1 MNEKQYQNA
10 IKILNEWAHAYYTL
24 DKPIAS
30 DAEYDE
36 LYRQILNYEAK
47 NPLLIASNSPSRRV
61 GAEILKGFEKMAHIK
76 ALWSMEDIFDQNELK
91 EWLERGNKQNLEL
104 YIEPKFDGASLN
116 LLYENGELFSAI
128 TRGDGKIGENVTQNA
143 RTITSIPLTIPYKER
158 IEIRGEVLITKSDF
172 NAINQELIKQ
182 GKQTLANPR
191 NAAAGS
197 LRQLDS
203 AITRSRRLKFY
214 PWGVGENNLKF
225 TKHNQ
230 IMEFIHSLGFLQDEF
245 CVLCVGLENAQNA
258 YNELLR
264 RRESAS
270 ILMDGMVLRLNDV
283 SQEEKFGY
291 TVKFPRFMVAYK
303 FPALE
308 KSTIILDVVWQVGR
322 TGALTPKAICQ
333 SVNIDGANVQH
344 ATLHNYDEICRLG
357 VKIGD
362 VVSIIRSGDVIP
374 KITGV
379 LRPGKEQKEII
390 KPKFCPQCDSKL
402 FDDGAIL
409 KCQNLACKARVLN
422 NMIYFASK
430 KCMNID
436 GLSSATIRLFYEL
449 GLIKNISDLYRL
461 KQSDLENLEGFKDK
475 KITNLLNAIAASKTP
490 SLERFIASLG
500 IELIGEV
507 AAKKIAQHQKQNW
520 RNASYDELISID
532 GFGQNMAKS
541 YLEFMRINR
550 EKIDELLSFIT
561 PKIQTQTPQTS
572 QISNKTFV
580 LTGTLS
586 APRQSFKERI
596 EALGGRV
603 SSAISS
609 NTDFLLCGENAGSK
623 LNKAKELGIEILN
636 EAQFNALIAQNDE

>member
-116 LLYENGELFSAI
+116 LLYENGQLFSAI

-172 NAINQELIKQ
+172 NAINQELTKQ

-264 RRESAS
+264 RRQNAS

-283 SQEEKFGY
+283 SQEAKFGY

-390 KPKFCPQCDSKL
+390 KPKFCPQCASKL

-532 GFGQNMAKS
+532 GFGENMAKS

-609 NTDFLLCGENAGSK
+609 NTDFLLCGQNAGSK
-623 LNKAKELGIEILN
+623 LNKAKELGVEILN

>member
-116 LLYENGELFSAI
+116 LLYENGQLFSAI

-143 RTITSIPLTIPYKER
+143 RTITSIPLTIPYKEL

-172 NAINQELIKQ
+172 NAINQELTKQ

-230 IMEFIHSLGFLQDEF
+230 IMEFIRSLGFLQDEF

-264 RRESAS
+264 RRQNAS

-283 SQEEKFGY
+283 SQEAKFGY

-390 KPKFCPQCDSKL
+390 KPKFCPQCASKL

-520 RNASYDELISID
+520 LSPSYDELISID
-532 GFGQNMAKS
+532 GFGENMAKS

-609 NTDFLLCGENAGSK
+609 NTDFLLCGQNAGSK
-623 LNKAKELGIEILN
+623 LNKAKELGVEILN

>member
-116 LLYENGELFSAI
+116 LLYENGQLFSAI

-172 NAINQELIKQ
+172 NAINQELTKQ

-264 RRESAS
+264 RRQNAS

-390 KPKFCPQCDSKL
+390 KPKFCPQCASKL

-532 GFGQNMAKS
+532 GFGENMAKS

-609 NTDFLLCGENAGSK
+609 NTDFLLCGQNAGSK
-623 LNKAKELGIEILN
+623 LNKAKELGVEILN
-636 EAQFNALIAQNDE
+636 EAQFNALIAQNNE

>member
-116 LLYENGELFSAI
+116 LLYENGQLFSAI

-172 NAINQELIKQ
+172 NAINQELTKQ

-264 RRESAS
+264 RRENAS
-270 ILMDGMVLRLNDV
+270 ILMDGMVLRLNDI

-390 KPKFCPQCDSKL
+390 KPKFCPQCASKL

-520 RNASYDELISID
+520 LSPSYDELISID
-532 GFGQNMAKS
+532 GFGENMAKS

-609 NTDFLLCGENAGSK
+609 NTDFLLCGQNAGSK
-623 LNKAKELGIEILN
+623 LNKAKELGVEILN
-636 EAQFNALIAQNDE
+636 ETQFNALIAQNNE

>member
-116 LLYENGELFSAI
+116 LLYENGQLFSAI

-172 NAINQELIKQ
+172 NAINQELTKQ

-264 RRESAS
+264 RRQNAS

-532 GFGQNMAKS
+532 GFGENMAKS

-586 APRQSFKERI
+586 APRQNFKERI

-609 NTDFLLCGENAGSK
+609 NTDFLLCGQNAGSK
-623 LNKAKELGIEILN
+623 LNKAKELGVEILN
-636 EAQFNALIAQNDE
+636 EAQFNALITQNNE

>member
-116 LLYENGELFSAI
+116 LLYENGQLFSAI

-172 NAINQELIKQ
+172 NAINQELTKQ

-283 SQEEKFGY
+283 SQEAKFGY

-532 GFGQNMAKS
+532 GFGENMAKS

-586 APRQSFKERI
+586 APRQNFKERI

-609 NTDFLLCGENAGSK
+609 NTDFLLCGQNAGSK
-623 LNKAKELGIEILN
+623 LNKAKELGVEILN
-636 EAQFNALIAQNDE
+636 EAQFNALITQNNE

>member
-116 LLYENGELFSAI
+116 LLYENGQLFSAI

-172 NAINQELIKQ
+172 NAINQELTKQ

-264 RRESAS
+264 RRQNAS

-379 LRPGKEQKEII
+379 LRPGREQKEII
-390 KPKFCPQCDSKL
+390 KPKFCPQCASEL

-422 NMIYFASK
+422 TMIYFASK

-609 NTDFLLCGENAGSK
+609 NTDFLLCGQNAGSK
-623 LNKAKELGIEILN
+623 LNKAKELGVEILN

>member
-116 LLYENGELFSAI
+116 LLYENGQLFSAI

-264 RRESAS
+264 RRQNAS

-390 KPKFCPQCDSKL
+390 KPKFCPQCASKL

-507 AAKKIAQHQKQNW
+507 AAKKIAKHQKQNW
-520 RNASYDELISID
+520 LSPSYDELISID
-532 GFGQNMAKS
+532 GFGENMAKS

-609 NTDFLLCGENAGSK
+609 NTDFLLCGQNAGSK
-623 LNKAKELGIEILN
+623 LNKAKELGVEILN

>member
-116 LLYENGELFSAI
+116 LLYENGQLFSAI

-172 NAINQELIKQ
+172 NAINHELTKQ

-283 SQEEKFGY
+283 SQEAKFGY

-390 KPKFCPQCDSKL
+390 KPKFCPQCASEL

-532 GFGQNMAKS
+532 GFGENMAKS

-586 APRQSFKERI
+586 APRQNFKERI

-609 NTDFLLCGENAGSK
+609 NTDFLLCGQNAGSK
-623 LNKAKELGIEILN
+623 LNKAKELGVEILN
-636 EAQFNALIAQNDE
+636 EAQFNALITQNNE

>member
-172 NAINQELIKQ
+172 NAINQELTKQ

-230 IMEFIHSLGFLQDEF
+230 IMEFIRSLGFLQDEF

-532 GFGQNMAKS
+532 GFGENMAKS

-609 NTDFLLCGENAGSK
+609 NTDFLLCGQNAGSK
-623 LNKAKELGIEILN
+623 LNKAKELGVEILN
-636 EAQFNALIAQNDE
+636 EAQFNALITQNNE

>member
-116 LLYENGELFSAI
+116 LLYENGQLFSAI

-172 NAINQELIKQ
+172 NAINQELTKQ

-264 RRESAS
+264 RRQNAS

-532 GFGQNMAKS
+532 GFGENMAKS

-609 NTDFLLCGENAGSK
+609 NTDFLLCGQNAGSK
-623 LNKAKELGIEILN
+623 LNKAKELGVEILN
-636 EAQFNALIAQNDE
+636 EAQFNALIAQNNE

>member
-116 LLYENGELFSAI
+116 LLYENGQLFSAI

-172 NAINQELIKQ
+172 NAINQELTKQ

-230 IMEFIHSLGFLQDEF
+230 IMEFIRSLGFLQDEF

-270 ILMDGMVLRLNDV
+270 ILMDGMVLRLNDI

-390 KPKFCPQCDSKL
+390 KPKFCPQCASKL

-520 RNASYDELISID
+520 LSPSYDELISID

-609 NTDFLLCGENAGSK
+609 NTDFLLCGQNAGSK
-623 LNKAKELGIEILN
+623 LNKAKELGVKILN

>member
-116 LLYENGELFSAI
+116 LLYENGQLFSAI

-143 RTITSIPLTIPYKER
+143 RTITSIPLTIPYKEL

-172 NAINQELIKQ
+172 NAINQELTKQ

-264 RRESAS
+264 RRQNAS

-390 KPKFCPQCDSKL
+390 KPKFCPQCASKL

-520 RNASYDELISID
+520 LSPSYDELISID
-532 GFGQNMAKS
+532 GFGENMAKS

-609 NTDFLLCGENAGSK
+609 NTDFLLCGQNAGSK
-623 LNKAKELGIEILN
+623 LNKAKELGVEILN
-636 EAQFNALIAQNDE
+636 EAQFNALIAQNNE

>member
-143 RTITSIPLTIPYKER
+143 RTITSIPLTIPYKEL

-172 NAINQELIKQ
+172 NAINQELTKQ

-230 IMEFIHSLGFLQDEF
+230 IMEFIRSLGFLQDEF

-283 SQEEKFGY
+283 SQEAKFGY

-390 KPKFCPQCDSKL
+390 KPKFCPQCASEL

-532 GFGQNMAKS
+532 GFGENMAKS

-609 NTDFLLCGENAGSK
+609 NTDFLLCGQNAGSK
-623 LNKAKELGIEILN
+623 LNKAKELGVEILN
-636 EAQFNALIAQNDE
+636 EAQFNALIAQNNE

>member
-116 LLYENGELFSAI
+116 LLYENGQLFSAI

-172 NAINQELIKQ
+172 NAINQELTKQ

-230 IMEFIHSLGFLQDEF
+230 IMEFIRSLGFLQDEF

-390 KPKFCPQCDSKL
+390 KPKFCPQCASEL

-475 KITNLLNAIAASKTP
+475 KIANLLNAIAASKTP

-532 GFGQNMAKS
+532 GFGENMAKS

-609 NTDFLLCGENAGSK
+609 NTDFLLCGQNAGSK
-623 LNKAKELGIEILN
+623 LNKAKELGVEILN
-636 EAQFNALIAQNDE
+636 EAQFNALIAQNNE

>member
-172 NAINQELIKQ
+172 NAINQELTKQ

-264 RRESAS
+264 RRENAS
-270 ILMDGMVLRLNDV
+270 ILMDGMVLRLNDI

-390 KPKFCPQCDSKL
+390 KPKFCPQCASKL

-532 GFGQNMAKS
+532 GFGENMAKS

-586 APRQSFKERI
+586 APRQNFKERI

-609 NTDFLLCGENAGSK
+609 NTDFLLCGQNAGSK
-623 LNKAKELGIEILN
+623 LNKAKDLGVEILN
-636 EAQFNALIAQNDE
+636 EAQFNALITQNNE

>member
-116 LLYENGELFSAI
+116 LLYENGQLFSAI

-172 NAINQELIKQ
+172 NAINQELTKQ

-264 RRESAS
+264 RRQNAS

-283 SQEEKFGY
+283 SQEAKFGY

-390 KPKFCPQCDSKL
+390 KPKFCPQCASKL

-520 RNASYDELISID
+520 LSPSYDELISID
-532 GFGQNMAKS
+532 GFGENMAKS

-609 NTDFLLCGENAGSK
+609 NTDFLLCGQNAGSK
-623 LNKAKELGIEILN
+623 LNKAKELGVEILN
-636 EAQFNALIAQNDE
+636 EAQFNALIAQNNE

>member
-116 LLYENGELFSAI
+116 LLYENGQLFSAI

-143 RTITSIPLTIPYKER
+143 RTITSIPLTIPYKEL

-172 NAINQELIKQ
+172 NAINQELTKQ

-230 IMEFIHSLGFLQDEF
+230 IMEFIRSLGFLQDEF

-390 KPKFCPQCDSKL
+390 KPKFCPQCASEL

-475 KITNLLNAIAASKTP
+475 KIANLLNAIAASKTP

-532 GFGQNMAKS
+532 GFGENMAKS

-586 APRQSFKERI
+586 APRQNFKERI

-609 NTDFLLCGENAGSK
+609 NTDFLLCGQNAGSK
-623 LNKAKELGIEILN
+623 LNKAKELGVEILN
-636 EAQFNALIAQNDE
+636 EAQFNALITQNNE

>member
-116 LLYENGELFSAI
+116 LLYENGQLFSAI

-172 NAINQELIKQ
+172 NAINQELTKQ

-230 IMEFIHSLGFLQDEF
+230 IMEFIRSLGFLQDEF

-379 LRPGKEQKEII
+379 LRPGREQKEII
-390 KPKFCPQCDSKL
+390 KPKFCPQCASKL

-532 GFGQNMAKS
+532 GFGENMAKS

-609 NTDFLLCGENAGSK
+609 NTDFLLCGQNAGSK

-636 EAQFNALIAQNDE
+636 ETQFNALIAQNDE

>member
-116 LLYENGELFSAI
+116 LLYENGQLFSAI

-172 NAINQELIKQ
+172 NAINQELTKQ

-390 KPKFCPQCDSKL
+390 KPKFCPQCASEL

-475 KITNLLNAIAASKTP
+475 KIANLLNAIAASKTP

-532 GFGQNMAKS
+532 GFGENMAKS

-586 APRQSFKERI
+586 APRQNFKERI

-609 NTDFLLCGENAGSK
+609 NTDFLLCGQNAGSK
-623 LNKAKELGIEILN
+623 LNKAKELGVEILN

>member
-116 LLYENGELFSAI
+116 LLYENGQLFSAI

-172 NAINQELIKQ
+172 NAINQELTKQ

-264 RRESAS
+264 RRQNAS

-390 KPKFCPQCDSKL
+390 KPKFCPQCASKL

-532 GFGQNMAKS
+532 GFGENMAKS

-586 APRQSFKERI
+586 APRQNFKERI

-609 NTDFLLCGENAGSK
+609 NTDFLLCGQNAGSK
-623 LNKAKELGIEILN
+623 LNKAKELGVEILN
-636 EAQFNALIAQNDE
+636 EAQFNALIAQNNE

>member
-116 LLYENGELFSAI
+116 LLYENGQLFSAI

-172 NAINQELIKQ
+172 NAINQELTKQ

-264 RRESAS
+264 RRQNAS

-390 KPKFCPQCDSKL
+390 KPKFCPQCASKL

-532 GFGQNMAKS
+532 GFGENMAKS

>member
-143 RTITSIPLTIPYKER
+143 RTITSIPLTIPYKEL

-172 NAINQELIKQ
+172 NAINQELTKQ

-230 IMEFIHSLGFLQDEF
+230 IMEFIRSLGFLQDEF
-245 CVLCVGLENAQNA
+245 CVLCVGLKNAQNA

-264 RRESAS
+264 RRQNAS
-270 ILMDGMVLRLNDV
+270 ILMDGMVLRLNDI

-390 KPKFCPQCDSKL
+390 KPKFCPQCASKL

-475 KITNLLNAIAASKTP
+475 KIANLLNAIAASKTP

-520 RNASYDELISID
+520 LSPSYDELISID

-609 NTDFLLCGENAGSK
+609 NTDFLLCGQNAGSK
-623 LNKAKELGIEILN
+623 LNKAKELGVEILN

>member
-172 NAINQELIKQ
+172 NAINQELTKQ

-230 IMEFIHSLGFLQDEF
+230 IMEFIRSLGFLQDEF

-390 KPKFCPQCDSKL
+390 KPKFCPQCASKL

-532 GFGQNMAKS
+532 GFGENMAKS

-586 APRQSFKERI
+586 VPRQSFKERI

-609 NTDFLLCGENAGSK
+609 NTDFLLCGQNAGSK
-623 LNKAKELGIEILN
+623 LNKAKELGVEILN
-636 EAQFNALIAQNDE
+636 EAQFNALIAQNNE

>member
-116 LLYENGELFSAI
+116 LLYENGQLFSAI

-172 NAINQELIKQ
+172 NAINQELTKQ

-507 AAKKIAQHQKQNW
+507 AAKKIAKHQKQNW

-609 NTDFLLCGENAGSK
+609 NTDFLLCGQNAGSK

-636 EAQFNALIAQNDE
+636 EAQFNALIAQNNE

>member
-172 NAINQELIKQ
+172 NAINQELTKQ

-230 IMEFIHSLGFLQDEF
+230 IMEFIRSLGFLQDEF

-475 KITNLLNAIAASKTP
+475 KIANLLNAIAASKTP

-532 GFGQNMAKS
+532 GFGENMAKS

-609 NTDFLLCGENAGSK
+609 NTDFLLCGQNAGSK
-623 LNKAKELGIEILN
+623 LNKAKELGVEILN
-636 EAQFNALIAQNDE
+636 EAQFNALIAQNNE

>member
-116 LLYENGELFSAI
+116 LLYENGQLFSAI

-172 NAINQELIKQ
+172 NAINQELTKQ

-609 NTDFLLCGENAGSK
+609 NTDFLLCGQNAGSK
-623 LNKAKELGIEILN
+623 LNKAKELGVEILN

>member
-116 LLYENGELFSAI
+116 LLYENGQLFSAI

-172 NAINQELIKQ
+172 NAINQELTKQ

-264 RRESAS
+264 RRQNAS

-283 SQEEKFGY
+283 SQEAKFGY

-475 KITNLLNAIAASKTP
+475 KIANLLNAIAASKTP

-532 GFGQNMAKS
+532 GFGENMAKS

-561 PKIQTQTPQTS
+561 PKIQTQTPQTN

-609 NTDFLLCGENAGSK
+609 NTDFLLCGQNAGSK
-623 LNKAKELGIEILN
+623 LNKAKELGVEILN
-636 EAQFNALIAQNDE
+636 ETQFNALIAQNDE

>member
-116 LLYENGELFSAI
+116 LLYENGQLFSAI

-143 RTITSIPLTIPYKER
+143 RTITSIPLTIPYKEL

-172 NAINQELIKQ
+172 NAINQELTKQ

-230 IMEFIHSLGFLQDEF
+230 IMEFIRSLGFLQDEF

-390 KPKFCPQCDSKL
+390 KPKFCPQCASKL

-532 GFGQNMAKS
+532 GFGENMAKS

-609 NTDFLLCGENAGSK
+609 NTDFLLCGQNAGSK

>member
-116 LLYENGELFSAI
+116 LLYENGQLFSAI

-172 NAINQELIKQ
+172 NAINQELTKQ

-264 RRESAS
+264 RRQNAS

-390 KPKFCPQCDSKL
+390 KPKFCPQCASKL

-532 GFGQNMAKS
+532 GFGENMAKS

-609 NTDFLLCGENAGSK
+609 NTDFLLCGQNAGSK
-623 LNKAKELGIEILN
+623 LNKAKELGVEILN

>member
-116 LLYENGELFSAI
+116 LLYENGQLFSAI

-172 NAINQELIKQ
+172 NAINQELTKQ

-283 SQEEKFGY
+283 SQEAKFGY

-532 GFGQNMAKS
+532 GFGENMAKS

-609 NTDFLLCGENAGSK
+609 NTDFLLCGQNAGSK
-623 LNKAKELGIEILN
+623 LNKAKELGVEILN
-636 EAQFNALIAQNDE
+636 EAQFNALIAQNNE

>member
-116 LLYENGELFSAI
+116 LLYENGQLFSAI

-230 IMEFIHSLGFLQDEF
+230 IMEFIRSLGFLQDEF

-270 ILMDGMVLRLNDV
+270 ILMDGMVLRLNDI

-390 KPKFCPQCDSKL
+390 KPKFCPQCASEL

-436 GLSSATIRLFYEL
+436 GLSSATIKLFYEL

-609 NTDFLLCGENAGSK
+609 NTDFLLCGQNAGSK
-623 LNKAKELGIEILN
+623 LNKAKELGVEILN
-636 EAQFNALIAQNDE
+636 EAQFNALIAQNNE

>member
-116 LLYENGELFSAI
+116 LLYENGQLFSAI

-172 NAINQELIKQ
+172 NAINQELTKQ

-230 IMEFIHSLGFLQDEF
+230 IMEFIRSLGFLQDEF

-390 KPKFCPQCDSKL
+390 KPKFCPQCASEL

-532 GFGQNMAKS
+532 GFGENMAKS

-586 APRQSFKERI
+586 APRQNFKERI

-609 NTDFLLCGENAGSK
+609 NTDFLLCGQNAGSK
-623 LNKAKELGIEILN
+623 LNKAKELGVEILN
-636 EAQFNALIAQNDE
+636 EAQFNALITQNNE

>member
-116 LLYENGELFSAI
+116 LLYENGQLFSAI

-172 NAINQELIKQ
+172 NAINQELTKQ

-230 IMEFIHSLGFLQDEF
+230 IMEFIRSLGFLQDEF

-264 RRESAS
+264 RRQNAS

-379 LRPGKEQKEII
+379 LRPGREQKEII
-390 KPKFCPQCDSKL
+390 KPKFCPQCASKL

-475 KITNLLNAIAASKTP
+475 KIANLLNAIAASKTP

-532 GFGQNMAKS
+532 GFGENMAKS

-609 NTDFLLCGENAGSK
+609 NTDFLLCGQNAGSK
-623 LNKAKELGIEILN
+623 LNKAKELGVEILN
-636 EAQFNALIAQNDE
+636 EAQFNALIAQNNE

>member
-36 LYRQILNYEAK
+36 LYCQILNYEAK

-116 LLYENGELFSAI
+116 LLYENGQLFSAI

-230 IMEFIHSLGFLQDEF
+230 IMEFIRSLGFLQDEF

-270 ILMDGMVLRLNDV
+270 ILMDGMVLRLNDI

-390 KPKFCPQCDSKL
+390 KPKFCPQCASEL

-436 GLSSATIRLFYEL
+436 GLSSATIKLFYEL

-520 RNASYDELISID
+520 LSPSYDELISID

-609 NTDFLLCGENAGSK
+609 NTDFLLCGQNAGSK
-623 LNKAKELGIEILN
+623 LNKAKELGVKILN

>member
-116 LLYENGELFSAI
+116 LLYENGQLFSAI

-172 NAINQELIKQ
+172 NAINQELTKQ

-264 RRESAS
+264 RRENAS
-270 ILMDGMVLRLNDV
+270 ILMDGMVLRLNDI

-390 KPKFCPQCDSKL
+390 KPKFCPQCASKL

-436 GLSSATIRLFYEL
+436 GLSSATIRLFYEI

-507 AAKKIAQHQKQNW
+507 AAKKIAKHQKQNW

-532 GFGQNMAKS
+532 GFGENMAKS

-609 NTDFLLCGENAGSK
+609 NTDFLLCGQNAGSK

-636 EAQFNALIAQNDE
+636 EAKFNALIAQNDE

>member
-116 LLYENGELFSAI
+116 LLYENGQLFSAI

-172 NAINQELIKQ
+172 NAINQELTKQ

-264 RRESAS
+264 RRQNAS

-520 RNASYDELISID
+520 LSPSYDELISID
-532 GFGQNMAKS
+532 GFGENMAKS

-623 LNKAKELGIEILN
+623 LNKAKELGVEILN
-636 EAQFNALIAQNDE
+636 ETQFNALIAQNDE

>member
-116 LLYENGELFSAI
+116 LLYENGQLFSAI

-172 NAINQELIKQ
+172 NAINQELTKQ

-230 IMEFIHSLGFLQDEF
+230 IMEFIRSLGFLQDEF

-390 KPKFCPQCDSKL
+390 KPKFCPQCASEL

-623 LNKAKELGIEILN
+623 LNKAKEIGIEILN